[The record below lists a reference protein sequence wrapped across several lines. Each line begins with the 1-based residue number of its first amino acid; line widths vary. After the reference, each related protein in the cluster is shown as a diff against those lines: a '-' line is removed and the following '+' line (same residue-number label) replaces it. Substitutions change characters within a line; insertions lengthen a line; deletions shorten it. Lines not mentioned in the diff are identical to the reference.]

1 MLTQGQDLGEFGM
14 YRWEVG
20 MGVAIAHFN
29 MRVRYRQ
36 VFSLHFG
43 FLISAALKQIFCPL
57 GGLCEALD
65 RVMFQLFE
73 R

>member
-1 MLTQGQDLGEFGM
+1 
-14 YRWEVG
+14 
-20 MGVAIAHFN
+20 MGVMIVHFN

-57 GGLCEALD
+57 GGLCKALD